1 MSKRIGII
9 GDDEAS
15 VGLAAAVEAEMKARG
30 KSGEISFATVGV
42 PTPKLDC
49 IGKGVSNIP
58 CANMPAPHDDSM
70 HDG

>member
-1 MSKRIGII
+1 MVKRIAII

-30 KSGEISFATVGV
+30 KDAEISFATVGV

-49 IGKGVSNIP
+49 IGKGVIAKTSTI
-58 CANMPAPHDDSM
+58 PAPHDDSM
-70 HDG
+70 PDG